1 MPIFEYVCEGCDS
14 RFEKYLRASTES
26 VSCPEC
32 QGQHVEKQLS
42 TFAFTGT
49 GGARSSGG
57 GSSCGGCRSGGSC
70 AGCHH

>member
-14 RFEKYLRASTES
+14 QFEKYVRASGEL

-42 TFAFTGT
+42 TFAFTST
-49 GGARSSGG
+49 GGAGRASA
-57 GSSCGGCRSGGSC
+57 GSSCGGCQSSGGC
-70 AGCHH
+70 GGCHR

>member
-14 RFEKYLRASTES
+14 QFEKYVRVSGES

-32 QGQHVEKQLS
+32 QGQQVEKQFS

-49 GGARSSGG
+49 GGAGRASA
-57 GSSCGGCRSGGSC
+57 GSSCGGCRPSASC
-70 AGCHH
+70 AGCHR